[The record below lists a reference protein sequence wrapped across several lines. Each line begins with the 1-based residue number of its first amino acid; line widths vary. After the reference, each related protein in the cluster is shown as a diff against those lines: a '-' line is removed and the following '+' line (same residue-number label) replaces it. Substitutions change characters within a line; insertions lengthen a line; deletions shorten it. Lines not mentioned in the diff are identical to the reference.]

1 MISCIVSRGSLV
13 QQNQELICTSLIYV
27 AELLV
32 KQFMGIVST
41 LGELSSY
48 DEFVQ
53 NAQKNIVNSIT
64 FHDGNY
70 ESAQPWLPSPPR
82 TQTGYPRL

>member
-53 NAQKNIVNSIT
+53 NAQKDYFKNILRLLITVFPTFSI
-64 FHDGNY
+64 
-70 ESAQPWLPSPPR
+70 WKW
-82 TQTGYPRL
+82 

>member
-53 NAQKNIVNSIT
+53 NAQKDYFKNILRLLITVFPTFSI
-64 FHDGNY
+64 
-70 ESAQPWLPSPPR
+70 WKL
-82 TQTGYPRL
+82 